1 MNDTSPEA
9 NKIQNDLFAKL
20 TGEERML
27 MGLEMFET
35 AKKIVLSSF
44 PKNLPENEKR
54 KRLFLRLYGNDFG
67 EEEKRKILKR
77 MDKDFLNKEK

>member
-9 NKIQNDLFAKL
+9 KRIQDELFAKL

-35 AKKIVLSSF
+35 ARKIVLSSF
-44 PKNLPENEKR
+44 PENLSENEIR
-54 KRLFLRLYGNDFG
+54 KRLFLRFYGNEFTKEQI
-67 EEEKRKILKR
+67 EEIFERI
-77 MDKDFLNKEK
+77 DQV

>member
-9 NKIQNDLFAKL
+9 KKIQDDLFAKL

-44 PKNLPENEKR
+44 PEDLPENEIR
-54 KRLFLRLYGNDFG
+54 KKLFLRFYGNDFS
-67 EEEKRKILKR
+67 EEEKRKILER
-77 MDKDFLNKEK
+77 IDEYFKDKEK